1 MKIKKKKQLCIF
13 CLKFFFYLS
22 QYVELGIPI
31 AAQCIPVRFQLAER
45 VIKPQCMYKS
55 KD

>member
-1 MKIKKKKQLCIF
+1 MKINNIAF
-13 CLKFFFYLS
+13 TASSFFLLS
-22 QYVELGIPI
+22 QYDELGIPI
-31 AAQCIPVRFQLAER
+31 AAQCIPVRFQLAEM